1 VGPSAVPVKRP
12 RPRSCLAR
20 FSPSVP
26 FVHCLP
32 ADTLALTGR
41 IPTHLIDLT
50 RFFMW
55 TTPPVSFLGLD
66 IRLEPKGSSLG
77 FRGGLALFHTPC
89 DGPNVASLQ
98 CFRPYSFAPH
108 YQGCSRT
115 TNRGNNVEARDE
127 PKRTSWKDVS
137 TRSRLRLITPLYVR
151 RGRQFCG
158 LHSIFTLYLLP
169 SATGT
174 SF

>member
-1 VGPSAVPVKRP
+1 MPAQV
-12 RPRSCLAR
+12 
-20 FSPSVP
+20 FTSVP
-26 FVHCLP
+26 FVHCLS

-89 DGPNVASLQ
+89 GGPNVASLQ
-98 CFRPYSFAPH
+98 YFRPYSFAP
-108 YQGCSRT
+108 
-115 TNRGNNVEARDE
+115 
-127 PKRTSWKDVS
+127 WKDVS
-137 TRSRLRLITPLYVR
+137 TRSRLRLITPLYVG

-169 SATGT
+169 AATGT
-174 SF
+174 SFGPQLFPSQDFLYDRVTSSESYDQFLNKNSQ